1 MISKNQFQRISSLQ
15 HGKYRQKYNQF
26 LVEGAK
32 AVKELLKSDYKI
44 TELII
49 DQDYQEKLSEFYSH
63 PSLIETDS
71 NNFKKLSALE
81 NPQGIL
87 AVAEMKENSIELE
100 NFKNTWTIGLD
111 RIQDPGNLGTIIRL
125 ADWYGIENIF
135 CNRGTV
141 DFYNPKVI
149 QATMGSFLRVKI
161 VYGDLLEFISTNTIV
176 SYATA
181 MSGESI
187 YQSKHKAGMILIG
200 NEGSGL
206 DEKLIQISAK
216 SLSIPRKGKSES
228 LNAGV
233 AAGIIIDRL
242 LNP

>member
-15 HGKYRQKYNQF
+15 QGKYRQKYNQF

-44 TELII
+44 IELII
-49 DQDYQEKLSEFYSH
+49 DESQKEKLSEFYSY

-71 NNFKKLSALE
+71 NSFKKLSALE

-87 AVAEMKENSIELE
+87 AVAEMIEYLIE
-100 NFKNTWTIGLD
+100 PKNFQNTWTIGLD

-125 ADWYGIENIF
+125 ADWYGIEHIF
-135 CNRGTV
+135 CNKGTV

-149 QATMGSFLRVKI
+149 QATMGSFLRVKVI
-161 VYGDLLEFISTNTIV
+161 YGDLFEFVNTNSIVCYSTV
-176 SYATA
+176 
-181 MSGESI
+181 MDGESI
-187 YQSKHKAGMILIG
+187 YQTKHKTGMILIG

>member
-1 MISKNQFQRISSLQ
+1 MLSKNQFQRISSLQ
-15 HGKYRQKYNQF
+15 QGKYRQKYNHF

-44 TELII
+44 IELII
-49 DQDYQEKLSEFYSH
+49 DEEQIDKLNEFLNY
-63 PSLIETDS
+63 PNLIELDHST
-71 NNFKKLSALE
+71 FKKLSALE
-81 NPQGIL
+81 TPQGIL
-87 AVAEMKENSIELE
+87 AVAEMKENLIEPN
-100 NFKNTWTIGLD
+100 NFKNTWTLGLD

-125 ADWYGIENIF
+125 ADWYGIEHIY
-135 CNRGTV
+135 CNKGTV

-149 QATMGSFLRVKI
+149 QATMGSFLRVNLI
-161 VYGDLLEFISTNTIV
+161 YGNMLDFIENHQITC
-176 SYATA
+176 YATS
-181 MSGESI
+181 MDGESI
-187 YQSKHKAGMILIG
+187 YKNDLEPGMILIG

-206 DEKLIQISAK
+206 EEKFIQVSAK
-216 SLSIPRKGKSES
+216 CLSIPRKGKSES